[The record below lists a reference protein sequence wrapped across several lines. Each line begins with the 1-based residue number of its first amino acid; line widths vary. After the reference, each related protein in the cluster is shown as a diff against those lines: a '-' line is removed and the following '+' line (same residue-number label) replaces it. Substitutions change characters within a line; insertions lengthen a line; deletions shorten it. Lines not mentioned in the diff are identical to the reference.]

1 MRGVRRELMPEVGEE
16 VDVVVHCLT
25 QGYHLLHLYNQ
36 QYRVTKRQT
45 IVYIIICRLVAVGV
59 AP

>member
-1 MRGVRRELMPEVGEE
+1 MPEVGEE